1 MIEDDSKVGC
11 VQLVYPEQ
19 GVHYKEFDDV
29 SVFYLLLKGVSVTPW
44 FLFTSG
50 DDKLNCLKKAPKNA

>member
-11 VQLVYPEQ
+11 VQVVYPEQ

-29 SVFYLLLKGVSVTPW
+29 SVFYLLLKGRLSHSLVFVYIW
-44 FLFTSG
+44 WR
-50 DDKLNCLKKAPKNA
+50 

>member
-11 VQLVYPEQ
+11 VQVVYPEQ

-29 SVFYLLLKGVSVTPW
+29 SVFYLLLKGVSGAVYME
-44 FLFTSG
+44 G
-50 DDKLNCLKKAPKNA
+50 G